1 MICKDKHDYSSHF
14 SKIYVQVRKIYRIDT
29 KDLDVYVN
37 WCQNIVNIKLEGC
50 DDNEVEQPL
59 MSISELAQEMLVT
72 PRTIRYYE
80 EMGLLTPLH
89 YEKMSLRLYGPR
101 ERARLTLILRGK
113 KLGFSLAEIKEMI
126 DLYDIDRTEGLQLE
140 RAVAYGEKRLQE
152 LEEKINELILLKE
165 ELLDYHQQFTEL
177 LRKRKNDP

>member
-1 MICKDKHDYSSHF
+1 M
-14 SKIYVQVRKIYRIDT
+14 V
-29 KDLDVYVN
+29 
-37 WCQNIVNIKLEGC
+37 
-50 DDNEVEQPL
+50 VEQPFV
-59 MSISELAQEMLVT
+59 SISSLGQELLIT

-89 YEKMSLRLYGPR
+89 HEKMSQRLYGPR
-101 ERARLTLILRGK
+101 ERARLKLILRGK
-113 KLGFSLAEIKEMI
+113 RLGFSLGEIKEMI

-152 LEEKINELILLKE
+152 LDEKIQELTLLKA

-177 LRKRKNDP
+177 LRKRNEEHQTREDDPCQTTF

>member
-1 MICKDKHDYSSHF
+1 M
-14 SKIYVQVRKIYRIDT
+14 
-29 KDLDVYVN
+29 
-37 WCQNIVNIKLEGC
+37 
-50 DDNEVEQPL
+50 EQPL
-59 MSISELAQEMLVT
+59 ISISELAQEMLVT

-89 YEKMSLRLYGPR
+89 HEKMSQRLYGPR

-113 KLGFSLAEIKEMI
+113 KLGFSLAEIKEML

-152 LEEKINELILLKE
+152 LEEKIKELMLLKE

-177 LRKRKNDP
+177 LRKRNAGKEQNETS

>member
-1 MICKDKHDYSSHF
+1 M
-14 SKIYVQVRKIYRIDT
+14 
-29 KDLDVYVN
+29 
-37 WCQNIVNIKLEGC
+37 
-50 DDNEVEQPL
+50 EQQL
-59 MSISELAQEMLVT
+59 ISISDLAQEMLVT

-89 YEKMSLRLYGPR
+89 HEKMSQRLYGPR

-152 LEEKINELILLKE
+152 LEEKINELIMLKE
-165 ELLDYHQQFTEL
+165 ELQDYHQQFMEL
-177 LRKRKNDP
+177 LKKRNEERQEKNKALSKGSVEEQNS

>member
-1 MICKDKHDYSSHF
+1 MPKEIVLH
-14 SKIYVQVRKIYRIDT
+14 RKLLFDN
-29 KDLDVYVN
+29 KFLDVYVN
-37 WCQNIVNIKLEGC
+37 WCQNIYKSTKIIRKGSVIAA
-50 DDNEVEQPL
+50 VEQSL
-59 MSISELAQEMLVT
+59 VSISKLAQELLIT

-80 EMGLLTPLH
+80 EMGLLTPVH
-89 YEKMSLRLYGPR
+89 HEKMSQRLYGPR

-113 KLGFSLAEIKEMI
+113 RLGFSLAEIKEMI

-152 LEEKINELILLKE
+152 LDEKIRELTLLKG

-177 LRKRKNDP
+177 LRERNTEKRGG

>member
-1 MICKDKHDYSSHF
+1 MVD
-14 SKIYVQVRKIYRIDT
+14 
-29 KDLDVYVN
+29 
-37 WCQNIVNIKLEGC
+37 
-50 DDNEVEQPL
+50 QPL
-59 MSISELAQEMLVT
+59 VSISNLAQELCIT

-89 YEKMSLRLYGPR
+89 HEKLSQRLYGPR

-113 KLGFSLAEIKEMI
+113 RLGFSLAEIKEMI

-152 LEEKINELILLKE
+152 LDEKIKELTFLKA
-165 ELLDYHQQFTEL
+165 ELLDYQQQFTDL
-177 LRKRKNDP
+177 LEKRKKM